1 MSEKTASKLKIE
13 RVREEELPEL
23 VEVYLKAYKGL
34 EEYAYTHPED
44 VKSYLNWLWNRDNE
58 GFFTAKVGG
67 KIVGFVAGDAN
78 WFSKR
83 ERKRVG
89 AIHEIVVLP
98 EYQGQGIG
106 KALMERVLNYFK
118 EKGLDTA
125 ELWVG
130 DENRKAFEFYKRFGF
145 QQNGRYNYWLRMTKK
160 LK

>member
-1 MSEKTASKLKIE
+1 MGEKAVSELKIE
-13 RVREEELPEL
+13 RVKKEELPQL
-23 VEVYLKAYKGL
+23 IDVYLKAYKGL

-44 VKSYLNWLWNRDNE
+44 VKSYLNWLWNRDSE
-58 GFFTAKVGG
+58 GFFVAKVGD

-106 KALMERVLNYFK
+106 KALMEKVLSYFK

-130 DENRKAFEFYKRFGF
+130 DENRKAYEFYKRFGF
-145 QQNGRYNYWLRMTKK
+145 HENGRYNYWVRMTKK
-160 LK
+160 LT